1 MTPANHPVLV
11 HCNQGK
17 HRTGCLVAC
26 LRKVQGTMPLPE
38 ILEEYVAYASPK
50 VREGDLALIR
60 GFDVKEF
67 VQFLLSRGLEIAI
80 EGGVGAQVFVRKLV
94 PWDEKAWKG
103 GCESSRTAVP
113 SERMRTMRRL
123 GRSWLRIEAKPV
135 AEAGLGSSCE
145 DVVMEEG

>member
-1 MTPANHPVLV
+1 
-11 HCNQGK
+11 
-17 HRTGCLVAC
+17 
-26 LRKVQGTMPLPE
+26 MPLSE

-50 VREGDLALIR
+50 VREGDLALMK

-103 GCESSRTAVP
+103 GCKSSRTAIP
-113 SERMRTMRRL
+113 SERMRMMRRL

-135 AEAGLGSSCE
+135 AEAGLEGSCE